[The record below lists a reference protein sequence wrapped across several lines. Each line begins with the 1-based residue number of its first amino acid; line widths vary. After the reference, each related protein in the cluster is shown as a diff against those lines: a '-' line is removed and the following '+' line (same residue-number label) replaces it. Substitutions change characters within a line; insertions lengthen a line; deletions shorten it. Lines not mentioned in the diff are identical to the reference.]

1 MSQTNSIHN
10 EENLE
15 KLDKQLLDIIQT
27 NFPISPRPYKDLAQ
41 MLGSNEEF
49 IFQRIEYMKKSK
61 LIRRLGANFQSSKL
75 GFRSTLCAAKV
86 PEEKIELF
94 VNTVNA
100 LPGVTH
106 NYLRKHDFN
115 IWFTL
120 IASSWEKVEETL
132 AKITEQ
138 TGIDIINLPATKLY
152 KIKVDF
158 KLAEN
163 Q

>member
-1 MSQTNSIHN
+1 MSHEILDQQA
-10 EENLE
+10 LE
-15 KLDKQLLDIIQT
+15 KLDREILDIIQT

-41 MLGSNEEF
+41 MLNTSEELVF
-49 IFQRIEYMKKSK
+49 ERIEKLKADK

-86 PEEKIELF
+86 PDDKKDFFIK
-94 VNTVNA
+94 TVNDIT
-100 LPGVTH
+100 GVTH
-106 NYLRKHDFN
+106 NYLRKHEFN

-132 AKITEQ
+132 AQITQ
-138 TGIDIINLPATKLY
+138 KTGIDIINLPAIKLY

>member
-1 MSQTNSIHN
+1 MTQDNTSHN
-10 EENLE
+10 TDNLE
-15 KLDKQLLDIIQT
+15 SLDKELLDIIQT
-27 NFPISPRPYKDLAQ
+27 NFPISPRPYKDLAEK
-41 MLGSNEEF
+41 LGSTEELV
-49 IFQRIEYMKKSK
+49 FQRIEKLKDSK

-86 PEEKIELF
+86 PEEKMELF

-100 LPGVTH
+100 LQGVTH
-106 NYLRKHDFN
+106 NYLRKHEFN

-132 AKITEQ
+132 SQITNQ

-158 KLAEN
+158 RLAEK